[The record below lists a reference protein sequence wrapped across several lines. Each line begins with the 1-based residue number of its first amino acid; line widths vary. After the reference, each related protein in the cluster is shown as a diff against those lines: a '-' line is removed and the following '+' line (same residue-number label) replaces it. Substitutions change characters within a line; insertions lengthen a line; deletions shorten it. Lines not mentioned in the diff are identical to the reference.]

1 MRTLAVFGSIACLI
15 SLQALADCVEPK
27 ASASLPDGSTASRED
42 MVSAMK
48 ILRDYDAAT
57 KEYAACLEKIGGN
70 LTKQN
75 AAVDRVEKLAA
86 RYNAELRA
94 FKKRSGG

>member
-1 MRTLAVFGSIACLI
+1 
-15 SLQALADCVEPK
+15 
-27 ASASLPDGSTASRED
+27 
-42 MVSAMK
+42 MK